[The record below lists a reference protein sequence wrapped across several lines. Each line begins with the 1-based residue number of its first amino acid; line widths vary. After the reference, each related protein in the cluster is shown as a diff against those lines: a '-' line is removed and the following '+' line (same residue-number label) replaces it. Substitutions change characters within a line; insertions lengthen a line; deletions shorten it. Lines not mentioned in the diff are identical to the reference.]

1 MNVDKAVIPAGGY
14 GTRFLPVT
22 KAQPKEMMPVLD
34 RPTIQ
39 YVVEEAV
46 EAGIDDIL
54 VITGRGKNAIEDHF
68 DRSYE
73 LEAELEKSGKDD
85 RLERVREI
93 TDLADIHYI
102 RQQDRAGLG
111 AAVQYAEDHVGD
123 EPFALLLGD
132 NFIESSTP
140 SIENL
145 VDVAEDCEES
155 VVALERIPWEEVP
168 AYGIADV
175 ADTSGR
181 SYPVDDLVEKPTREA
196 APSNLAIIGRYVFT
210 PEIFDRLD
218 ETERSARGELELTDA
233 MRKLSAIR
241 GTEIQGDRY
250 HIGTVPD
257 WLEANIRMALRHD
270 DGQLNETVRRTI
282 EDELDRGNGGV

>member
-145 VDVAEDCEES
+145 VDVAEDREES

-210 PEIFDRLD
+210 PEVFDRLD

>member
-145 VDVAEDCEES
+145 VDVAEDREES

-196 APSNLAIIGRYVFT
+196 APSNLAIIGRYVLT

-233 MRKLSAIR
+233 MRELSAIR
-241 GTEIQGDRY
+241 GTEIEGDRY

>member
-145 VDVAEDCEES
+145 VDVAEDREES

-233 MRKLSAIR
+233 MRELSAIR
-241 GTEIQGDRY
+241 GTEIEGDRY

>member
-34 RPTIQ
+34 KPTIQ

-145 VDVAEDCEES
+145 VDIAEDHEES

-210 PEIFDRLD
+210 PEVFDRLD

-233 MRKLSAIR
+233 MRELSAIR
-241 GTEIQGDRY
+241 GTEIEGDRY

>member
-34 RPTIQ
+34 KPTIQ

-145 VDVAEDCEES
+145 VDVAEDREES

-233 MRKLSAIR
+233 MRELSAIR

>member
-34 RPTIQ
+34 KPTIQ

-145 VDVAEDCEES
+145 VDVAEDREES

-233 MRKLSAIR
+233 MRELSAIR
-241 GTEIQGDRY
+241 GTEIEGDRY

>member
-1 MNVDKAVIPAGGY
+1 MDVDKAVIPAGGY
-14 GTRFLPVT
+14 GTRFLPLT

-46 EAGIDDIL
+46 AAGIDDIL
-54 VITGRGKNAIEDHF
+54 VITGRGKDAIEDHF

-73 LEAELEKSGKDD
+73 LERELEKSGKDD
-85 RLERVREI
+85 RLQRVREI

-102 RQQDRAGLG
+102 RQQDRNGLG
-111 AAVQYAEDHVGD
+111 AAVQYARDHVGD

-132 NFIESSTP
+132 NFIESP
-140 SIENL
+140 EPCIGDL
-145 VDVAEDCEES
+145 VDHAETHEES
-155 VVALERIPWEEVP
+155 VVALERIPWENVP

-175 ADTSGR
+175 DDTS
-181 SYPVDDLVEKPTREA
+181 SESFAVADFVEKPDRET

-210 PEIFDRLD
+210 PEIFDRLA
-218 ETERSARGELELTDA
+218 ETSKGPRGELELTDA
-233 MRKLSAIR
+233 MRKLADIR
-241 GTEIQGDRY
+241 GTEIDGDRY

-270 DGQLNETVRRTI
+270 DGQLNETVRETI
-282 EDELDRGNGGV
+282 RNELNNGNGLE

>member
-1 MNVDKAVIPAGGY
+1 MDVDKAVIPAGGY
-14 GTRFLPVT
+14 GTRFLPLT

-34 RPTIQ
+34 KPTIQ

-54 VITGRGKNAIEDHF
+54 VITGRGKDSIEDHF

-85 RLERVREI
+85 RLERVRDI
-93 TDLADIHYI
+93 TSLADIHYI
-102 RQQDRAGLG
+102 RQQDRNGLG
-111 AAVQYAEDHVGD
+111 AAVQYARDHVGD

-132 NFIESSTP
+132 NFIETQTP
-140 SIENL
+140 CIEKL
-145 VDVAEDCEES
+145 VDQAERHEES
-155 VVALERIPWEEVP
+155 VVALEEIPWENVP
-168 AYGIADV
+168 SYGIADV
-175 ADTSGR
+175 EDTSGD
-181 SYPVDDLVEKPTREA
+181 SYPVNSFVEKPTREA
-196 APSNLAIIGRYVFT
+196 APSNLAIIGRYVFK

-218 ETERSARGELELTDA
+218 ETSKGPRGELELTDA

-241 GTEIQGDRY
+241 GTEIDGDRY

-270 DGQLNETVRRTI
+270 DGQLNEVVKQTI
-282 EDELDRGNGGV
+282 EDELARGNGN

>member
-1 MNVDKAVIPAGGY
+1 
-14 GTRFLPVT
+14 
-22 KAQPKEMMPVLD
+22 
-34 RPTIQ
+34 
-39 YVVEEAV
+39 
-46 EAGIDDIL
+46 
-54 VITGRGKNAIEDHF
+54 
-68 DRSYE
+68 
-73 LEAELEKSGKDD
+73 DD

-145 VDVAEDCEES
+145 VDVAEDREES

-210 PEIFDRLD
+210 PEVFDRLD

>member
-1 MNVDKAVIPAGGY
+1 MVGVIAHRGASNVAPENTVRAIEAAVELGVAGVEIDVRESADGVPVVIHDATVDRTTDGSGAVGDHTVEELRALDAGDGEPVPTLDEALAALGP
-14 GTRFLPVT
+14 GTL
-22 KAQPKEMMPVLD
+22 A
-34 RPTIQ
+34 
-39 YVVEEAV
+39 VVELKEP
-46 EAGIDDIL
+46 
-54 VITGRGKNAIEDHF
+54 
-68 DRSYE
+68 
-73 LEAELEKSGKDD
+73 
-85 RLERVREI
+85 
-93 TDLADIHYI
+93 
-102 RQQDRAGLG
+102 GLG

-145 VDVAEDCEES
+145 VDVAEDHEES

-233 MRKLSAIR
+233 MRELSAIR
-241 GTEIQGDRY
+241 GTEIEGDRY

-270 DGQLNETVRRTI
+270 DGQLNETVRRT
-282 EDELDRGNGGV
+282 G